1 MESSLT
7 SDQLIHGSLLS
18 DLKAGRLGDMP
29 KVVIVHPD
37 GTVEEVTSKLHT
49 LAQEKSV
56 EEVIVANK
64 LEEKSMEEVMM
75 QIVDEET
82 QVCMLQGK
90 SNLFF
95 VFYQYI
101 KCTCRFSLPLCITFI
116 IHNYCLFI

>member
-1 MESSLT
+1 M
-7 SDQLIHGSLLS
+7 S

-82 QVCMLQGK
+82 QVCMLQ
-90 SNLFF
+90 FF
-95 VFYQYI
+95 MYI
-101 KCTCRFSLPLCITFI
+101 KCRFSLPLYITCTI
-116 IHNYCLFI
+116 

>member
-1 MESSLT
+1 M
-7 SDQLIHGSLLS
+7 S

-82 QVCMLQGK
+82 QVCMLQGIK
-90 SNLFF
+90 QF
-95 VFYQYI
+95 VFYVHVGFLFHYI
-101 KCTCRFSLPLCITFI
+101 
-116 IHNYCLFI
+116 

>member
-1 MESSLT
+1 M
-7 SDQLIHGSLLS
+7 S

-82 QVCMLQGK
+82 QVCMLHGK
-90 SNLFF
+90 KQF
-95 VFYQYI
+95 VFYV
-101 KCTCRFSLPLCITFI
+101 LPV
-116 IHNYCLFI
+116 HKM

>member
-1 MESSLT
+1 
-7 SDQLIHGSLLS
+7 
-18 DLKAGRLGDMP
+18 MP

-82 QVCMLQGK
+82 QVCMQQGK
-90 SNLFF
+90 KHFF
-95 VFYQYI
+95 YVLPVCKIEVFSSIIYNFYHAQLL
-101 KCTCRFSLPLCITFI
+101 SL
-116 IHNYCLFI
+116 H

>member
-1 MESSLT
+1 M
-7 SDQLIHGSLLS
+7 S

-82 QVCMLQGK
+82 QVYACNREK
-90 SNLFF
+90 SIFF
-95 VFYQYI
+95 MFYQYV
-101 KCTCRFSLPLCITFI
+101 KCRFSLPLYITFI
-116 IHNYCLFI
+116 MHNYCLFIKYLLIIG